1 MILTYNRE
9 MRARGVAVLG
19 LVSLAL
25 IAGASILFGRT
36 VGDEQ
41 ADQGELTG
49 IAMSSWEFD
58 GYVPLPEVPEPS
70 GLCFHPGRNTLFMV
84 DDGDIGHPAG
94 IYELDLHATVLAS
107 AQLGVDLEGV
117 CYCAADGMLYVC
129 DEQEERVY
137 IVDPDGLG
145 LQGQFQVSRHLH
157 GREVLLPAGNGF
169 EGIEYIP
176 AGERGEGDCLIL
188 LNQDDPHALVRVD
201 YADIVDRAEGVSV
214 PLKEIWPLAEI
225 NTGELHYDAAA
236 GQLWVIHSWMNVM
249 EVLDIRTM
257 DVVSWEVFP
266 GAAQEA
272 VTVDAQGRLWVGY
285 DLGGIARYVRREE

>member
-1 MILTYNRE
+1 M
-9 MRARGVAVLG
+9 VG
-19 LVSLAL
+19 LVAL
-25 IAGASILFGRT
+25 TLVAGISIPLGQT
-36 VGDEQ
+36 VDEGPNG
-41 ADQGELTG
+41 QGELAGLSMT
-49 IAMSSWEFD
+49 SWEFD
-58 GYVPLPEVPEPS
+58 GYVPLLEVPEPS
-70 GLCFHPGRNTLFMV
+70 GLCFHPGRQTLFMV

-94 IYELDLHATVLAS
+94 VYELALDATVLAS
-107 AQLGVDLEGV
+107 AELGVDLEGI
-117 CYCAADGMLYVC
+117 CYCATDGMLYVC

-145 LQGQFQVSRHLH
+145 LEGRFQVSRYLE

-176 AGERGEGDCLIL
+176 AGQRTEGDYFIL

-201 YADIVDRAEGVSV
+201 RADVANRADGEPV
-214 PLKEIWPLAEI
+214 PLKAIWPLAEI

-249 EVLDIRTM
+249 EILDIQTM
-257 DVVSWEVFP
+257 EVVSWEVFP

-285 DLGGIARYVRREE
+285 DLGGIARYVRREEQ